1 MFGRLVK
8 YDFRSMFKQFG
19 FIWPAALVLA
29 LVNHFTL
36 SGLDSTS
43 AVGETTA
50 GMAMLVYVAI
60 LMAMFVITMI
70 FVIQRFF
77 KGLLGDEGYLMHT
90 LPVQPWQLIA
100 SKLLAAVAATLL
112 SIAVAIL
119 SILLIA
125 PFQWVHEL
133 GDLLRGLGYLLS
145 HWNIQVTHSVLLLL
159 ELLLFLCAGMAQ
171 GYLQLYLA
179 MALGHLFN
187 RNRVAMSVVAYV
199 AINAAMS
206 ALLGLLASINL
217 RPLRGLADSLFRL
230 EGVTGAHAALWIG
243 ILWTAL
249 LGAACFLGTEVILRR
264 RLNLE

>member
-19 FIWPAALVLA
+19 FIWPAALLLA

-60 LMAMFVITMI
+60 LMAMFIITMI

-90 LPVQPWQLIA
+90 LPVKPWQLIS
-100 SKLLAAVAATLL
+100 SKLLSAVAATLL
-112 SIAVAIL
+112 SIVVAIL

-133 GDLLRGLGYLLS
+133 GDLFRGLGYLFT
-145 HWNIQVTHSVLLLL
+145 HWNIQATHGVFFLL
-159 ELLLFLCAGMAQ
+159 ELLLLICVGMAQ

-179 MALGHLFN
+179 MAIGHLFN
-187 RNRVAMSVVAYV
+187 RNRVAMSVAAYI
-199 AINAAMS
+199 AINAVMGT
-206 ALLGLLASINL
+206 LLGVLGSINF
-217 RPLRGLADSLFRL
+217 RPLRTALDVMFSV
-230 EGVTGAHAALWIG
+230 EGIAGAHVAVWVAIVWTGLLSALYFF
-243 ILWTAL
+243 
-249 LGAACFLGTEVILRR
+249 CTEYILRR